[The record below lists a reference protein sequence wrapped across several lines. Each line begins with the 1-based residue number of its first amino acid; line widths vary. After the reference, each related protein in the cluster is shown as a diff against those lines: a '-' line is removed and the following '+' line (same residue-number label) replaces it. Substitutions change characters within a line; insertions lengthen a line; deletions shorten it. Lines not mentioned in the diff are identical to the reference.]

1 MEVYKTNLLTSGYI
15 SLIFLSIISILT
27 IILWSKY
34 FKFLNRFSMILS
46 VILTLFFIYNFYIYS
61 SISSNNK
68 IYNIKKENELSSVN
82 KNQSFNNVYFI
93 LFDAMMPI
101 EEFVKHENLNVE
113 NVIAGFDQSYKYIK
127 GSISNYDNTRLS
139 LTSTFTNSY
148 FLDDKS
154 SKFKNYDNF
163 YPYFLYNKKKTNQL
177 SLIRLLKKN
186 KVDFIWF
193 GNHLFPCRSV
203 IGIICGTS
211 SSIETNLV
219 NEVKIFYAKTPIITI
234 LDRLT
239 RPLIKRI
246 PSDDMLEY
254 IKNNKKKNNFFFI
267 HNMLPNGPHLHY
279 ANCNISE

>member
-1 MEVYKTNLLTSGYI
+1 
-15 SLIFLSIISILT
+15 
-27 IILWSKY
+27 
-34 FKFLNRFSMILS
+34 MILS

-163 YPYFLYNKKKTNQL
+163 YPYFLYNKEKTNQL
-177 SLIRLLKKN
+177 SLVKLLKKKQSRFYLVWQSSLSLQKCYWYYLWYILKYRN
-186 KVDFIWF
+186 QPCKRSKDF
-193 GNHLFPCRSV
+193 LR
-203 IGIICGTS
+203 
-211 SSIETNLV
+211 
-219 NEVKIFYAKTPIITI
+219 
-234 LDRLT
+234 
-239 RPLIKRI
+239 
-246 PSDDMLEY
+246 
-254 IKNNKKKNNFFFI
+254 KNSNNY
-267 HNMLPNGPHLHY
+267 N
-279 ANCNISE
+279 S